1 MTHLRTKWLGA
12 ILGVVTAACTG
23 TVGSTDPGSGSG
35 SDFSGSGSGSG
46 SDMGSGSG
54 SDNGLGDPGTDPEAG
69 VQPTYPTAHPRI
81 YLSANAAR
89 LKAALAANRPAAVRL
104 KGLVDSWMTGADIYL
119 FSPINAALMSQ
130 LTGNA
135 PYCTKAVA
143 TVDANVAA
151 DEAKIASGTQPVVA
165 EDSYLKVGDVVG
177 DLALVYDWC
186 FTSVTASQKSRWLAY
201 ANQAVWN
208 VWHPGQAKWGS
219 TNMPWTGW
227 ATNDPSDN
235 YYYSFMRATM
245 MLGLAAKGEDT
256 QADGWVTQFHDT
268 KIMGQ
273 LVPTFNA
280 DLVGGGSREGTG
292 YGVAMRNL
300 WSLYDFWK
308 ATTGEKLAAK
318 TPHTRSSILS
328 FMHQMVPTLDRVAPT
343 GDLSRDS
350 TAAYFDYHRGYLQ
363 ELMAIYHN
371 DPLAQ
376 RAKTMLDTASLT
388 RMGNSFV
395 AIEDFLYDDDQL
407 TAAPLDLN
415 TTYYAKGIGELY
427 SRSGWDKHATW
438 INMIAGPYTQ
448 SHAHQDQGSLMIYK
462 DGWLSYD
469 AVVDSHS
476 GLTQE
481 TTAHSLVRIDSGG
494 QPVHQIGDTTS
505 TLAALHKGADYLY
518 SAADLTPAYNGNAV
532 ISKVNREIVYLQPN
546 VIVVYDRVN
555 SAAGT
560 QQVWQLATPVQPSIS
575 GATATITNAGHT
587 MSVQRLAPSASSSTH
602 SMASESDYA
611 GGYRLDETIAGG
623 NQRYLHVI
631 SIDGAATQ
639 VSATGDSSVTLTVG
653 GKVTTV
659 AFNHDTVG
667 ATLTINGAATTLAP
681 GVDTLAP

>member
-1 MTHLRTKWLGA
+1 MTHLRTKWLAA
-12 ILGVVTAACTG
+12 ILGAVTAACAG
-23 TVGSTDPGSGSG
+23 TVGADTGTGSG

-46 SDMGSGSG
+46 P
-54 SDNGLGDPGTDPEAG
+54 GDPSTDPEAG

-81 YLSANAAR
+81 YLGPNAAR
-89 LKAALAANRPAAVRL
+89 LKAALAANRPAAVRF
-104 KGLVDSWMTGADIYL
+104 KGVVDSWLDGGDIWG
-119 FSPINAALMSQ
+119 FQIWNAALMGQ
-130 LTGNA
+130 LTGD
-135 PYCTKAVA
+135 PKYCTKSIAN
-143 TVDANVAA
+143 VDAQVSAA
-151 DEAKIASGTQPVVA
+151 EAAIASGGQPVVA
-165 EDSYLKVGDVVG
+165 GDSYLEIGAMIG
-177 DLALVYDWC
+177 DLALTYDWC
-186 FTSVTASQKSRWLAY
+186 FNTVTAAQKTRWLAY

-208 VWHPGQAKWGS
+208 VWHPGEAKWGS
-219 TNMPWTGW
+219 HTNPWTGW

-235 YYYSFMRATM
+235 YYYSFTRATM
-245 MLGLAAKGEDT
+245 LLGLAAKGEDA
-256 QADGWVTQFHDT
+256 QADGWITQFRDT
-268 KIMGQ
+268 KILGQ

-292 YGVAMRNL
+292 YGVAMNSL
-300 WSLYDFWK
+300 WKLYDFWK

-318 TPHTRSSILS
+318 TPHTRASMLS

-350 TAAYFDYHRGYLQ
+350 TAAYFDYHRNYLQ
-363 ELMAIYHN
+363 ELVTIYQT
-371 DPLAQ
+371 DPLAR
-376 RAKTMLDTASLT
+376 RAKTMLDNASLT
-388 RMGNSFV
+388 QMGSSFMYV
-395 AIEDFLYDDDQL
+395 NDFLYDNEVV
-407 TAAPLDLN
+407 TAVPLDLD

-462 DGWLSYD
+462 DGWLAYD

-505 TLAALHKGADYLY
+505 TLAALHKTADYLY
-518 SAADLTPAYNGNAV
+518 AAADLTPAYNGNAV

-560 QQVWQLATPVQPSIS
+560 QQIWQLATPVQPSIS
-575 GATATITNAGHT
+575 GPTATITNAGHT

-602 SMASESDYA
+602 SMTSESDYS
-611 GGYRLDETIAGG
+611 GGFRLDETISGG
-623 NQRYLHVI
+623 DQRYLHVI

-659 AFNHDTVG
+659 AFNHDSVG
-667 ATLTINGAATTLAP
+667 ATLTINGAATTLAA